1 MKINPEQIVTTEF
14 SGVASCLL
22 PTVFK
27 DGDSYCCILGSD
39 PKVGVFGCG
48 NTPEEAVKNWDDA
61 LKDHLSTA
69 GKNDEVVQYVNEILR
84 NKACEQANEEAD
96 YKSSKEYDEE
106 TAREVQR
113 FYDQFKPR
121 KR

>member
-1 MKINPEQIVTTEF
+1 MKINPKQIIHMEF

-27 DGDSYCCILGSD
+27 DGDSYCCITGSN
-39 PKVGVFGCG
+39 PKTGVFGSG
-48 NTPEEAVKNWDDA
+48 NTPEEAVKNWDDQ
-61 LKDHLSTA
+61 LKEHLSKA

-84 NKACEQANEEAD
+84 NKASEQKNEEAD
-96 YKSSKEYDEE
+96 YKSSKEYDDER
-106 TAREVQR
+106 AKEVQR

-121 KR
+121 TL